1 MECQGL
7 EKFKDYFK
15 GYEDQ
20 YVLIGGAACDILF
33 EEREAT
39 FRKTRDLDMVIIIKM
54 LTSEF
59 GKRFWDFVNSGKYR
73 NKVTNKGK
81 PQFYRFDKPEID
93 GYPRMIEL
101 FCREDF
107 KLNETKGITPIHIDD
122 SISSL
127 SAILLNE
134 DYYRILLEG
143 RVIEDGL
150 SVLRPEY
157 LILFKAKAY
166 LDLLNRKNNGEKVDS
181 NDISKHKKDILR
193 IVAQLEL
200 EDVKTIPVMVQR
212 DIEDFI
218 SILEKEP
225 FDSNLLKVHSIK
237 NEQAIYLLKKPF
249 ASLSMIK

>member
-15 GYEDQ
+15 GHEDQ

-39 FRKTRDLDMVIIIKM
+39 FRKTRDLDMVIIIEM

-93 GYPRMIEL
+93 GYPKMIEL

-107 KLNETKGITPIHIDD
+107 KLKETKGITLIHIDD

-127 SAILLNE
+127 SAILLDD
-134 DYYRILLEG
+134 DYYELLLDG
-143 RVIEDGL
+143 KTVIDGM
-150 SVLRPEY
+150 SVLRPEF

-200 EDVKTIPVMVQR
+200 EEVKTIPVMVQR

>member
-1 MECQGL
+1 MVYGL
-7 EKFKDYFK
+7 EIFKDYFK

-39 FRKTRDLDMVIIIKM
+39 FRKTRDLDMVIIIEM

-59 GKRFWDFVNSGKYR
+59 GKRFWGFVNSGKYR

-93 GYPRMIEL
+93 GYPKMIEL

-127 SAILLNE
+127 SAILLDN
-134 DYYRILLEG
+134 DYYGLLLDG
-143 RVIEDGL
+143 RTVIDGMPI
-150 SVLRPEY
+150 LRPEY

-166 LDLLNRKNNGEKVDS
+166 LDLFNRRNNGEKVDS
-181 NDISKHKKDILR
+181 SNISKHKNDVLR
-193 IVAQLEL
+193 IVATLAL
-200 EDVKTIPVMVQR
+200 DRVDKMPSTVKL
-212 DIEDFI
+212 DIDSFI
-218 SILEKEP
+218 STSFTYP
-225 FDSNLLKVHSIK
+225 FDYNLLKEHNLK
-237 NEQAIYLLKKPF
+237 NEEVVDKLKSIYD
-249 ASLSMIK
+249 

>member
-1 MECQGL
+1 
-7 EKFKDYFK
+7 
-15 GYEDQ
+15 
-20 YVLIGGAACDILF
+20 
-33 EEREAT
+33 
-39 FRKTRDLDMVIIIKM
+39 
-54 LTSEF
+54 
-59 GKRFWDFVNSGKYR
+59 
-73 NKVTNKGK
+73 
-81 PQFYRFDKPEID
+81 
-93 GYPRMIEL
+93 MIEL

-150 SVLRPEY
+150 SVLTPEY

-200 EDVKTIPVMVQR
+200 EEVKTIPVMVQR

-225 FDSNLLKVHSIK
+225 FDSNLLKMNKQSIC
-237 NEQAIYLLKKPF
+237 
-249 ASLSMIK
+249 

>member
-1 MECQGL
+1 MVYGL
-7 EKFKDYFK
+7 EIFKDYFK

-39 FRKTRDLDMVIIIKM
+39 FRKTRDLDMVIIIEM

-127 SAILLNE
+127 SAILLDN
-134 DYYRILLEG
+134 DYYELLLDG
-143 RVIEDGL
+143 RTVIDGM

-200 EDVKTIPVMVQR
+200 EEVKTIPVMVQR

>member
-20 YVLIGGAACDILF
+20 YVLIGEAACDILF

-200 EDVKTIPVMVQR
+200 EEVKTIPVMVQR
-212 DIEDFI
+212 DIEGFI

>member
-73 NKVTNKGK
+73 NKVTNKEK

-101 FCREDF
+101 FCRENF
-107 KLNETKGITPIHIDD
+107 ELKEIKGITPIHIDD

-200 EDVKTIPVMVQR
+200 EEVKTIPVMVQR
-212 DIEDFI
+212 DI
-218 SILEKEP
+218 
-225 FDSNLLKVHSIK
+225 
-237 NEQAIYLLKKPF
+237 
-249 ASLSMIK
+249 

>member
-1 MECQGL
+1 MVYGL
-7 EKFKDYFK
+7 EVFKDYFK
-15 GYEDQ
+15 GYEEQ
-20 YVLIGGAACDILF
+20 YVLIGGAACDIAF
-33 EEREAT
+33 EEREQV
-39 FRKTRDLDMVIIIKM
+39 FRKTRDLDMVLIIEV

-59 GKRFWDFVNSGKYR
+59 GERFWEFIKGGQYR

-107 KLNETKGITPIHIDD
+107 KLKENKGITPIHIDD

-134 DYYRILLEG
+134 DYYQILLEG
-143 RVIEDGL
+143 RTVEDGL

-166 LDLLNRKNNGEKVDS
+166 LDLDLRKKNGEKIDS
-181 NDISKHKKDILR
+181 GDIGKHKKDILR
-193 IVAQLEL
+193 IIGELEL
-200 EDVKTIPVMVQR
+200 RKTKELPTSVKN
-212 DIEDFI
+212 DIDNFI
-218 SILEKEP
+218 VTLIDNP
-225 FDSNLLKVHSIK
+225 FDYNSLKRHELK
-237 NEQAIYLLKKPF
+237 NEEVIDKLKSIYD
-249 ASLSMIK
+249 

>member
-39 FRKTRDLDMVIIIKM
+39 FRKTRDLDMVIIIEM

-93 GYPRMIEL
+93 GYPKMIEL

-107 KLNETKGITPIHIDD
+107 KLKETKGITLIHIDD

-127 SAILLNE
+127 SAILLDN
-134 DYYRILLEG
+134 DYYGLLLDG
-143 RVIEDGL
+143 RTVIDGMP
-150 SVLRPEY
+150 VLRPEY
-157 LILFKAKAY
+157 LIIFKAKAY
-166 LDLLNRKNNGEKVDS
+166 LDLFNRRNNGEKVDS
-181 NDISKHKKDILR
+181 SNISKHKNDILR
-193 IVAQLEL
+193 IVAALTLNRIEKMSSS
-200 EDVKTIPVMVQR
+200 VKT
-212 DIEDFI
+212 DIDDYISTLFI
-218 SILEKEP
+218 YP
-225 FDSNLLKVHSIK
+225 FDYNLLKERNLKNGEVIDKLKSI
-237 NEQAIYLLKKPF
+237 YD
-249 ASLSMIK
+249 

>member
-1 MECQGL
+1 MVYGL
-7 EKFKDYFK
+7 EKFKNYFK
-15 GYEDQ
+15 EYEDQ
-20 YVLIGGAACDILF
+20 YVLIGGTACDIVF
-33 EEREAT
+33 KNRDAT
-39 FRKTRDLDMVIIIKM
+39 FRNTRDLDMVLIVEA
-54 LTSEF
+54 LTPDF
-59 GKRFWDFVNSGKYR
+59 GKRFWEFIKGGKYR
-73 NKVTNKGK
+73 NKVTNRGV
-81 PQFYRFDKPEID
+81 PQFYRFDKPEVD
-93 GYPRMIEL
+93 NYPRMIEL
-101 FCREDF
+101 FCRENF
-107 KLNETKGITPIHIDD
+107 ELKEIKGITPIHIDD

-200 EDVKTIPVMVQR
+200 EEVKTIPVMVQR

>member
-7 EKFKDYFK
+7 EKFKNYFK

-20 YVLIGGAACDILF
+20 YVLIGGTACDIVF
-33 EEREAT
+33 KNRDAT
-39 FRKTRDLDMVIIIKM
+39 FRNTRDLDMVLIVEA
-54 LTSEF
+54 LTPDF
-59 GKRFWDFVNSGKYR
+59 GKRFWEFIKGGKYR
-73 NKVTNKGK
+73 NKVTNRGV
-81 PQFYRFDKPEID
+81 PQFYRFDKPEVD
-93 GYPRMIEL
+93 NYPRMIEL
-101 FCREDF
+101 FCRENF
-107 KLNETKGITPIHIDD
+107 ELKEIKGITPIHIDD

-181 NDISKHKKDILR
+181 SNINKHKNDVLR
-193 IVAQLEL
+193 IVATLTL
-200 EDVKTIPVMVQR
+200 DRVDKMPSTVKL
-212 DIEDFI
+212 DIDNFI
-218 SILEKEP
+218 STLFTYP
-225 FDSNLLKVHSIK
+225 FDYNLLKEHNLK
-237 NEQAIYLLKKPF
+237 NEEVIDKLKSIYD
-249 ASLSMIK
+249 